1 MPDLRCMIVAAFLR
15 LSRIWSLVKSP
26 ASFKMPGT
34 SLSHSPKLKSDL
46 FTGFGLPPIF
56 SELEGILLGPVS
68 VDGIVEEPG
77 SGDVVSAYDLVRMLF
92 FLSSFTIGIVDI
104 LLDVGVGQ
112 DVFTV
117 HGGDID
123 VDEDILVSE
132 EEENEIHVSPLA
144 DEDCILVED

>member
-1 MPDLRCMIVAAFLR
+1 M
-15 LSRIWSLVKSP
+15 
-26 ASFKMPGT
+26 
-34 SLSHSPKLKSDL
+34 
-46 FTGFGLPPIF
+46 
-56 SELEGILLGPVS
+56 S

-77 SGDVVSAYDLVRMLF
+77 SGDVASAYDLVHILF
-92 FLSSFTIGIVDI
+92 FLYSFTIGIVDI